1 MSLTGWVLVLGAA
14 GTVGFFGRKKW
25 MKRKEQSKKD
35 QVRKKHQADQAE
47 LDRIACHDLGKSLMS
62 TAPGG
67 DDSARNEVRAGA
79 GKRSG

>member
-25 MKRKEQSKKD
+25 MKKKAQSKQD
-35 QVRKKHQADQAE
+35 QVRKKLLADQAE
-47 LDRIACHDLGKSLMS
+47 LDRIACLDLGKSLMS
-62 TAPGG
+62 SAPGSFESPR
-67 DDSARNEVRAGA
+67 DEVSAGA